1 MVDQKIPI
9 PEDIIWTEEVLQRVQ
24 NAPDFVRSGIYK
36 LMVKRARERGYKVI
50 TSEFLTEIR
59 NESMMRVSK
68 VIKKF
73 GFEELSMDAFEVAKE
88 KMRKNPR
95 KVEGIEEIKRF
106 LEQRTEKNER
116 ILEKF
121 KGYIEAVPERGLPWT
136 EEALKRM
143 ERVPSFVRSMAEKTI
158 ETEAKNRGEKVVTPE
173 VVEIVFQQ
181 LIPDAVKQ
189 ALGIRRGERSR

>member
-1 MVDQKIPI
+1 
-9 PEDIIWTEEVLQRVQ
+9 LQRVQ
-24 NAPDFVRSGIYK
+24 NAPDFVRPGIYK

-143 ERVPSFVRSMAEKTI
+143 EKVPSFVRSMAEKTI
-158 ETEAKNRGEKVVTPE
+158 ETEAKNRGEKIVTPE